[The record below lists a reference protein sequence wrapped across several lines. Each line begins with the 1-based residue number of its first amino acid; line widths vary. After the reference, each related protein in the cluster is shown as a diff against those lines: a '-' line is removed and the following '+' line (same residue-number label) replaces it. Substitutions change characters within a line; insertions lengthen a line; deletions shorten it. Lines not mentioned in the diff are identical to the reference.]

1 MDKKKAI
8 ICLFIKGICRDK
20 SLKIYKSFYQ
30 YNIKIMTRIKLSEKY
45 HNEREE
51 MCKKLIEIV
60 GTEFYLCDF
69 DEDTEKQNTILALK
83 DDIQKIF
90 AVSSIS
96 TFKPNLKDIVKRDY
110 LNLVRAI
117 LKQQGYIFEGKNCLK
132 KIDDNGLFKKTMKY
146 KIFRS

>member
-1 MDKKKAI
+1 
-8 ICLFIKGICRDK
+8 
-20 SLKIYKSFYQ
+20 
-30 YNIKIMTRIKLSEKY
+30 MTRIKLSEKY

-96 TFKPNLKDIVKRDY
+96 TFKPCLANDVKRGY

-117 LKQQGYIFEGKNCLK
+117 LKQQGYIFEGSDYFKTYE
-132 KIDDNGLFKKTMKY
+132 NGLFKRTTKY
-146 KIFRS
+146 RIFRE

>member
-1 MDKKKAI
+1 
-8 ICLFIKGICRDK
+8 
-20 SLKIYKSFYQ
+20 
-30 YNIKIMTRIKLSEKY
+30 MTRIKLSEKY

-96 TFKPNLKDIVKRDY
+96 AYKPTLMNDVKRDY
-110 LNLVRAI
+110 LNIVRSI
-117 LKQQGYIFEGKNCLK
+117 LKQQGYNVESKNSYK
-132 KIDDNGLFKKTMKY
+132 KINNDGMFKKTIKY
-146 KIFRS
+146 KIFRD